1 MLLEFGTGNRLV
13 IPIMQEYNTDKDYF
27 TNLFFIGVGGETVA
41 RKSYSAQEREEIRQ
55 ALLATVLRCIAQN
68 GLIHTSVDSLCRE
81 VGISKTFF
89 YTFFPSKEEL
99 VLQALCHQQ
108 PRLLHYA
115 QSLMEDPALSWR
127 QGVERFLRSCCYGRQ
142 ENVAVLSIEEEQ
154 AIFRCLTPEHYRA
167 FQQRQLWFYS
177 QLLTVFEVPVER
189 VDPRLFGNMALTMM
203 MVCRAMPEGM
213 PFLFPEIAGDMV
225 EFQIRAIV
233 DSMEQARKEQK
244 TPRCIPDE
252 EFREG

>member
-1 MLLEFGTGNRLV
+1 M
-13 IPIMQEYNTDKDYF
+13 
-27 TNLFFIGVGGETVA
+27 
-41 RKSYSAQEREEIRQ
+41 
-55 ALLATVLRCIAQN
+55 
-68 GLIHTSVDSLCRE
+68 
-81 VGISKTFF
+81 
-89 YTFFPSKEEL
+89 
-99 VLQALCHQQ
+99 
-108 PRLLHYA
+108 
-115 QSLMEDPALSWR
+115 
-127 QGVERFLRSCCYGRQ
+127 
-142 ENVAVLSIEEEQ
+142 LSIEEEQ

-203 MVCRAMPEGM
+203 MVYRAMPEGM

>member
-1 MLLEFGTGNRLV
+1 M
-13 IPIMQEYNTDKDYF
+13 
-27 TNLFFIGVGGETVA
+27 A

-99 VLQALCHQQ
+99 VLQALCPSKEELVLQALCHQQ

-115 QSLMEDPALSWR
+115 QSLMENPALSWR

-177 QLLTVFEVPVER
+177 QLLTVF
-189 VDPRLFGNMALTMM
+189 
-203 MVCRAMPEGM
+203 
-213 PFLFPEIAGDMV
+213 AGKCGGA
-225 EFQIRAIV
+225 FH
-233 DSMEQARKEQK
+233 
-244 TPRCIPDE
+244 
-252 EFREG
+252 